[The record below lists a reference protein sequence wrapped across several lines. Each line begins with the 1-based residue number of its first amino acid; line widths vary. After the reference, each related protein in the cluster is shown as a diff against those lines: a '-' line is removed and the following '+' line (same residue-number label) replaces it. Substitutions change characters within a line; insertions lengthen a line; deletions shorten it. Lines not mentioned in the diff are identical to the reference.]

1 MTNEELNVLQTE
13 SKCVQAGYQPKAHEP
28 RIMPIVQSTTYRYDD
43 ADELAKVFDLSAL
56 EYVQS
61 MYSRLGNPTVAY
73 LEEKLA
79 CLEGGIGAM
88 MTSSGQAAVLVT
100 FLNLAKTGDHF
111 IALSNLYGG
120 VHTLLGSQIKRLGI
134 EVSFVSP
141 DASLEEMQALVRENT
156 KGIYAETIGNPDVD
170 VLDFEKVSA
179 LAKFAGVPLIV
190 DNTFGTPYFCYPI
203 GHGADIVLHSTTKY
217 IDGHATSVGGIVID
231 AGTFD
236 WTSEKFPQFSEPDPD
251 YHGLVYNNYGKAAF
265 LVRLRASLLRDMGTT
280 FSPCVWQDIVKMP
293 LQLQNS

>member
-141 DASLEEMQALVRENT
+141 DASLEEMQALVR
-156 KGIYAETIGNPDVD
+156 
-170 VLDFEKVSA
+170 
-179 LAKFAGVPLIV
+179 
-190 DNTFGTPYFCYPI
+190 
-203 GHGADIVLHSTTKY
+203 
-217 IDGHATSVGGIVID
+217 
-231 AGTFD
+231 
-236 WTSEKFPQFSEPDPD
+236 
-251 YHGLVYNNYGKAAF
+251 
-265 LVRLRASLLRDMGTT
+265 
-280 FSPCVWQDIVKMP
+280 
-293 LQLQNS
+293 

>member
-1 MTNEELNVLQTE
+1 
-13 SKCVQAGYQPKAHEP
+13 
-28 RIMPIVQSTTYRYDD
+28 MPIVQSTTYRYDD

-56 EYVQS
+56 EYIQS

-141 DASLEEMQALVRENT
+141 DASLEEMKALVRENT
-156 KGIYAETIGNPDVD
+156 KGNQR
-170 VLDFEKVSA
+170 
-179 LAKFAGVPLIV
+179 AK
-190 DNTFGTPYFCYPI
+190 
-203 GHGADIVLHSTTKY
+203 S
-217 IDGHATSVGGIVID
+217 
-231 AGTFD
+231 
-236 WTSEKFPQFSEPDPD
+236 
-251 YHGLVYNNYGKAAF
+251 
-265 LVRLRASLLRDMGTT
+265 
-280 FSPCVWQDIVKMP
+280 
-293 LQLQNS
+293 